1 LKKTLTLALVFVMAI
16 GLLSAGAVDFTDAD
30 DIQYAEAVEVMVNLG
45 AINGYPD
52 GTFNPDGLVTRA
64 EAAKLVT
71 YAILTPRVAEYLP
84 KGTSSFDDVPAN
96 HWAAPY
102 IEYCV
107 SQGIVNGRGNG
118 KFDPNGNVTAF
129 ELAKMLLT
137 AAGYG
142 RNNEYVGAT
151 WSLNVVTDAIDN
163 GIFTGTKATNY
174 GAPATRE
181 EAALYVFNGL
191 TKVDQVKFSKDTESY
206 VLTVDGGQ
214 TIGEQK
220 YGLYTD
226 DIVVNGVMGYIWKN
240 GAGTELSSFVL
251 KENVLGTST
260 DGTSIANLSKKSE
273 SEFIAELDSVVQ
285 YVRNGSIIPE
295 YKDNDVYDKDALVSY
310 KGVLYVVKDAG
321 GLKADDTYTALTGDT
336 PKADVYT
343 IRKGVIVN
351 FINTDFDAKVEKISI
366 TEKIVAQVGANPY
379 VSPVTGQV
387 TIAGVGDQVFDK
399 DKVVYP
405 ADLAR
410 NDWVLFYKD
419 ASGVT
424 RIEKATVV
432 KGEMT
437 SANTTRKTIT
447 FAGDSYA
454 ESGLVTEDSVVPAFY
469 NNANNFNAAATAYLD
484 NNGDIIYI
492 ARDTVTGPAT
502 TYGLLVGYDF
512 TAGSGGFFGTPSS
525 AKALLY
531 TADGKVAVYDVA
543 ADPATGVVPNQGVDK
558 GGVDGTE
565 DFTFSGVF
573 GYLVS
578 YRINSDGEV
587 TLTPAGDGDT
597 LSADYTARTATMKL
611 ETKGNIYIT
620 SDTKV
625 IYFDA
630 SKAYDPDNSDSI
642 VNLAKFVTG
651 FGNTS
656 AADEDK
662 NVTYVIK
669 SGSTNVAEVVF
680 VSVAP
685 AEVEIPGQYAYVHSI
700 IRGES
705 KRIVDGVEYYDYTV
719 FVNGVATTLTSKTSG
734 LFANPGLYKYT
745 LNSEGYV
752 ASAPAET
759 AIVDGEVTYVDTGFV
774 GYLDGQESK
783 SVPVTASTK
792 YYLVSLTGISEAP
805 IAAST
810 TYVDYNI
817 VGIEVADEVATA
829 IYFTINYR

>member
-1 LKKTLTLALVFVMAI
+1 MAI

-260 DGTSIANLSKKSE
+260 DGTSIAKLSKKSE
-273 SEFIAELDSVVQ
+273 SKFIAELDSVVQ

-295 YKDNDVYDKDALVSY
+295 YEDHDVYAKDALVSY
-310 KGVLYVVKDAG
+310 KGVLYVVTAAE
-321 GLKADDTYTALTGDT
+321 GLKDTDTYTALTGDSA
-336 PKADVYT
+336 KADVYT

-366 TEKIVAQVGANPY
+366 TEKNVAKVGANPY

-405 ADLAR
+405 ADLAS

-437 SANTTRKTIT
+437 SANTTYKTIT
-447 FAGDSYA
+447 FAGNSYA
-454 ESGLVTEDSVVPAFY
+454 ESGLVEADTVVPAFY
-469 NNANNFNAAATAYLD
+469 SNVNNFNVAATAYLD
-484 NNGDIIYI
+484 NNGDIVYI
-492 ARDTVTGPAT
+492 KADDATGPAT
-502 TYGLLVGYDF
+502 TYGLLVGYHFEKSDGYF
-512 TAGSGGFFGTPSS
+512 TPAS

-531 TADGKVAVYDVA
+531 TADGKVAVYSVA
-543 ADPATGVVPNQGVDK
+543 ADPATGVVKDQ
-558 GGVDGTE
+558 TSE
-565 DFTFSGVF
+565 FSGNAN
-573 GYLVS
+573 LVS

-587 TLTPAGDGDT
+587 TLTAVESKDT
-597 LSADYTARTATMKL
+597 LAAEYTARNATMSL
-611 ETKGNIYIT
+611 TTKGNIYIT

-630 SKAYDPDNSDSI
+630 SKSYDPE

-656 AADEDK
+656 TAAK
-662 NVTYVIK
+662 STNVTYVIK
-669 SGSTNVAEVVF
+669 NGSTNVADVVF

-700 IRGES
+700 VRGES
-705 KRIVDGVEYYDYTV
+705 KRIVDGVEYYDYVV
-719 FVNGVATTLTSKTSG
+719 FVNGAVTTLTSKKSG
-734 LFANPGLYKYT
+734 LFKDPGLYKYT
-745 LNSEGYV
+745 LNAEGYV
-752 ASAPAET
+752 ASALAEA
-759 AIVDGEVTYVDTGFV
+759 AIDGGKVTYVDTGFV
-774 GYLDGQESK
+774 GYKDGEESK

-792 YYLVSLTGISEAP
+792 YYLVSPSGISEAP

-810 TYVDYNI
+810 TYVNYNI
-817 VGIEVADEVATA
+817 VGVEVADEVATA
-829 IYFTINYR
+829 IYFTINYK